1 MHEHEKKSMASGCRV
16 AKNTGN
22 AGLPRGRRALG
33 PRSVWCCIL
42 FSLLGAKRLLFWG
55 GRKAGRVPVAC
66 LVVFWWQ
73 KLRGSVRSRR
83 IWLHF
88 KRERKE

>member
-33 PRSVWCCIL
+33 FLAGRQTAP
-42 FSLLGAKRLLFWG
+42 LLGWEKSREGACSLF
-55 GRKAGRVPVAC
+55 GRILVAEATGIC
-66 LVVFWWQ
+66 
-73 KLRGSVRSRR
+73 S
-83 IWLHF
+83 
-88 KRERKE
+88 